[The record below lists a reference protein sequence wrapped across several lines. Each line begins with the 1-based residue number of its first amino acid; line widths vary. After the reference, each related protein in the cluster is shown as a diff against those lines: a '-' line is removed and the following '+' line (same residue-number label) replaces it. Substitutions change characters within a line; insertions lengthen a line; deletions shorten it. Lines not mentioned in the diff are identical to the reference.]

1 MHTGITWRLHMDKDN
16 FRILLIEDDEDDYLL
31 IKSLLSEARS
41 AIYHLDWARNYEQGL
56 SSLCGAGYDAC
67 LLDYL
72 LGARN
77 GLELLRETIDSGCA
91 VPVIL
96 LTGQGNE
103 NLDMEAL
110 RAGAA
115 DYLVKG
121 LIGSELLERSIR
133 YSIAHK
139 RTETNLRKRTAE
151 LALANEALRLDEMR
165 LQALWELRQMHDASE
180 KEIVDFVLDR
190 LVKITGSQFGMF
202 GFMNETESVLT
213 FHTWSKGLSR
223 ECVFQQ
229 SHWPVEEA
237 GIWAEAVTGRQPV
250 IINHYEDTGSSLKG
264 CPLGRVPVHR
274 LMSVPL
280 FNSEQIAGVATAAN
294 KAVDY
299 DESDVRQVSLLLDG
313 MWRHIER
320 ERAEK
325 ALRNSESLAAMGRAL
340 SSVAHEIKTPLL
352 AIGGFAKMVRRNLPQ
367 GSKDREKLDIVLQE
381 TGRLEKMVKDMLD
394 FSRPLEL
401 RKSLENACGM
411 VKETLS
417 IINSAAEAK
426 EVSLEANLRQCDKPV
441 PMDGWRIKQVLINL
455 IMNAIQ
461 ASPKG
466 EIVMVNLHREK
477 REVIFDVVDCGSGI
491 SPDQRSE
498 IFSPFFTTKKEG
510 TGLGLSIVKKIVD
523 AHKGRIEVLDN
534 PGAGVTFRVV
544 LPIAA

>member
-1 MHTGITWRLHMDKDN
+1 MDKDN
-16 FRILLIEDDEDDYLL
+16 FRVLLIEDDEDDYLL
-31 IKSLLSEARS
+31 IKSLLSEAR
-41 AIYHLDWARNYEQGL
+41 AATYQLDWARDFEQGL

-67 LLDYL
+67 LLDYF

-77 GLELLRETIDSGCA
+77 GLELLRETIDRGGCA
-91 VPVIL
+91 VPIIL

-115 DYLVKG
+115 DYLVKD

-151 LALANEALRLDEMR
+151 LALANEALRLDDMR

-202 GFMNETESVLT
+202 GFTDETESVLT
-213 FHTWSKGLSR
+213 FHTWSKGVSR

-229 SHWPVEEA
+229 TQWPVEEA
-237 GIWAEAVTGRQPV
+237 GIWVEAVTGRQPV
-250 IINHYEDTGSSLKG
+250 IINHYKDTVSSLNG
-264 CPLGRVPVHR
+264 CPLSHAPVSR

-280 FNSEQIAGVATAAN
+280 FNRGRIAGVATAAN

-401 RKSLENACGM
+401 RKSPENACGM
-411 VKETLS
+411 VEETLS
-417 IINSAAEAK
+417 IVNSAAEAK
-426 EVSLEANLRQCDKPV
+426 EVSLEANLRQCDKTV

-477 REVIFDVVDCGSGI
+477 CEVIFDVVDCGSGI

>member
-1 MHTGITWRLHMDKDN
+1 MDKDN
-16 FRILLIEDDEDDYLL
+16 FRVLLIEDDEDDYLL
-31 IKSLLSEARS
+31 IKSLLSEAHS

-67 LLDYL
+67 LLDYF

-91 VPVIL
+91 VPIIL

-115 DYLVKG
+115 DYLVKD
-121 LIGSELLERSIR
+121 LVGSELLERSIR

-139 RTETNLRKRTAE
+139 RTETNLRKKTAE
-151 LALANEALRLDEMR
+151 LALANEALRLDDMR

-202 GFMNETESVLT
+202 GFMDETESVLT
-213 FHTWSKGLSR
+213 FHTWSKGVLR
-223 ECVFQQ
+223 ESVFQQ
-229 SHWPVEEA
+229 TQWPVEEA
-237 GIWAEAVTGRQPV
+237 GIWAEAVTSRQPL
-250 IINHYEDTGSSLKG
+250 IINHYEDTGSPLKG
-264 CPLGRVPVHR
+264 CPLGHAPVSR

-280 FNSEQIAGVATAAN
+280 FNGGQIAGVAAAAN

-325 ALRNSESLAAMGRAL
+325 ALRNSENLAAMGRAL

-417 IINSAAEAK
+417 IVNSAAEAK
-426 EVSLEANLRQCDKPV
+426 EVSLEAHLRQCDKPV

-466 EIVMVNLHREK
+466 EIVVINLNREK

>member
-1 MHTGITWRLHMDKDN
+1 
-16 FRILLIEDDEDDYLL
+16 
-31 IKSLLSEARS
+31 
-41 AIYHLDWARNYEQGL
+41 
-56 SSLCGAGYDAC
+56 
-67 LLDYL
+67 
-72 LGARN
+72 
-77 GLELLRETIDSGCA
+77 
-91 VPVIL
+91 
-96 LTGQGNE
+96 
-103 NLDMEAL
+103 
-110 RAGAA
+110 
-115 DYLVKG
+115 
-121 LIGSELLERSIR
+121 
-133 YSIAHK
+133 
-139 RTETNLRKRTAE
+139 
-151 LALANEALRLDEMR
+151 
-165 LQALWELRQMHDASE
+165 
-180 KEIVDFVLDR
+180 
-190 LVKITGSQFGMF
+190 
-202 GFMNETESVLT
+202 
-213 FHTWSKGLSR
+213 
-223 ECVFQQ
+223 
-229 SHWPVEEA
+229 
-237 GIWAEAVTGRQPV
+237 
-250 IINHYEDTGSSLKG
+250 
-264 CPLGRVPVHR
+264 
-274 LMSVPL
+274 
-280 FNSEQIAGVATAAN
+280 
-294 KAVDY
+294 
-299 DESDVRQVSLLLDG
+299 
-313 MWRHIER
+313 
-320 ERAEK
+320 
-325 ALRNSESLAAMGRAL
+325 
-340 SSVAHEIKTPLL
+340 
-352 AIGGFAKMVRRNLPQ
+352 MVRRNLPQ

>member
-1 MHTGITWRLHMDKDN
+1 MDKDN
-16 FRILLIEDDEDDYLL
+16 FRILLIEDDEDDYFL

-41 AIYHLDWARNYEQGL
+41 AIYHIDWARNYEQGL
-56 SSLCGAGYDAC
+56 SALCGTGYDAC

-77 GLELLRETIDSGCA
+77 GLDLLRETINSGCA

-103 NLDMEAL
+103 NLDMEAM

-121 LIGSELLERSIR
+121 LIGGELLERSIR
-133 YSIAHK
+133 YSITHK

-180 KEIVDFVLDR
+180 EEIVDFVLDR

-202 GFMNETESVLT
+202 GFVNETESVLT
-213 FHTWSKGLSR
+213 FHTWSEGVLR
-223 ECVFQQ
+223 EGVFQKTP
-229 SHWPVEEA
+229 WPVEEA
-237 GIWAEAVTGRQPV
+237 GIWAGAVTGRQPV
-250 IINHYEDTGSSLKG
+250 IINHYENKNTGPSLEG
-264 CPLGRVPVHR
+264 CPLGHAPVHR

-280 FNSEQIAGVATAAN
+280 FDGEQIAGFATAAN

-340 SSVAHEIKTPLL
+340 SIVAHEIKTPLL
-352 AIGGFAKMVRRNLPQ
+352 AIGGFAKMVHRNLPPR
-367 GSKDREKLDIVLQE
+367 SKDREKLNIVLQE
-381 TGRLEKMVKDMLD
+381 TGRLEKMVKEMLD

-401 RKSLENACGM
+401 QKSLEDACGM

-417 IINSAAEAK
+417 IVNSAAEAK
-426 EVSLEANLRQCDKPV
+426 EVSLEADLRQCDKPV

-466 EIVMVNLHREK
+466 ESVMVNLHRQKGEI
-477 REVIFDVVDCGSGI
+477 IFEVVDCGSGI
-491 SPDQRSE
+491 PPNQRSE
-498 IFSPFFTTKKEG
+498 IFSLFFTTKKEG
-510 TGLGLSIVKKIVD
+510 TGLGLPIVKKIVD

>member
-1 MHTGITWRLHMDKDN
+1 MDKDN
-16 FRILLIEDDEDDYLL
+16 YRILLIEDDEDDHIL

-41 AIYHLDWARNYEQGL
+41 ATYHLDWARNYEQGL
-56 SSLCGAGYDAC
+56 SSLCGTGYDAC

-77 GLELLRETIDSGCA
+77 GLELLRETIESGCA
-91 VPVIL
+91 VPIIL

-103 NLDMEAL
+103 NLDMEAM

-151 LALANEALRLDEMR
+151 LALANEALRLDETR

-190 LVKITGSQFGMF
+190 LVKITGSQLGMF
-202 GFMNETESVLT
+202 GFVNETESVLT
-213 FHTWSKGLSR
+213 FHTWSKAVSR
-223 ECVFQQ
+223 KGVFQQ
-229 SHWPVEEA
+229 ASWPVEEA
-237 GIWAEAVTGRQPV
+237 GIWAEAVKTRQPV
-250 IINHYEDTGSSLKG
+250 IINHYEGTGSSLKG
-264 CPLGRVPVHR
+264 CPLGYVPFQR

-280 FNSEQIAGVATAAN
+280 LNSGRIAGVAATAN

-299 DESDVRQVSLLLDG
+299 DESDVRQASLLLDG

-325 ALRNSESLAAMGRAL
+325 ALRNSESLAAMGRVL
-340 SSVAHEIKTPLL
+340 SVVAHEIKTPLM
-352 AIGGFAKMVRRNLPQ
+352 AIGGFAKMVHRNLPQ
-367 GSKDREKLDIVLQE
+367 RSKDREKLDIVLQE

-401 RKSLENACGM
+401 QKSLEDACGM

-417 IINSAAEAK
+417 IVNGAAKAK
-426 EVSLEANLRQCDKPV
+426 DVTLETDLRQCDSPV
-441 PMDGWRIKQVLINL
+441 PMDGSRIKQVLINL

-466 EIVMVNLHREK
+466 EIVMVNLHRQKGEI
-477 REVIFDVVDCGSGI
+477 IFDVVDCGSGI
-491 SPDQRSE
+491 PPNQRSE
-498 IFSPFFTTKKEG
+498 IFSLFFTTKKEG
-510 TGLGLSIVKKIVD
+510 TGLGLPIVKKIVD